1 MRPDPTNPYE
11 HPQGAT
17 GATASEDEMH
27 TTTWGPVARL
37 FQLLGLTLALATA
50 TACGSSHEGHPHGA
64 FLVSSP
70 LRKEVTVTEEYVAQI
85 QAIQHI
91 ELRAMERGY
100 LEEIYVD
107 EGQRVAAGQKMF
119 KIMPRLAQAELKKA
133 AAEAEFA
140 RIEYENTKALAERDV
155 VSPNEL
161 ALAKARLDKAIAEKD
176 LAGAHLGLTEIK
188 APFEGIMNRLE
199 VRKGSLVEEGELL
212 TALADNSTM
221 WVYFNVTEAEYL
233 DYQMQEH
240 DERQPVKLVMANGRE
255 FPHEGRVETIEAD
268 FNNETGNIAFRAAF
282 PNPEGL
288 LRHGETGKVLMATP
302 IEDALVVPQKA
313 TFEVL
318 DKLYVYVVDEHGE
331 LHTRRIKVAEELD
344 HVFVVSEGLE
354 EEDRIL
360 LDGLR
365 KVREGEHIEVHY
377 EDPEKALATLDVH
390 AE

>member
-1 MRPDPTNPYE
+1 
-11 HPQGAT
+11 
-17 GATASEDEMH
+17 MH
-27 TTTWGPVARL
+27 TTTRGLLPRL
-37 FQLLGLTLALATA
+37 FHLLGLTLALTA
-50 TACGSSHEGHPHGA
+50 AVACGSSEQGHPHGSH
-64 FLVSSP
+64 LVSSP
-70 LRKEVTVTEEYVAQI
+70 LRKTVTVTEEYVAQI

-119 KIMPRLAQAELKKA
+119 KIMPRLAEAELKKA

-140 RIEYENTKALAERDV
+140 RIEYQNTKDLAERDV

-161 ALAKARLDKAIAEKD
+161 ALAKARLDKADAEKD
-176 LAGAHLGLTEIK
+176 LASAHLGLTVIK

-199 VRKGSLVEEGELL
+199 VRKGSLVEDGEVL

-221 WVYFNVTEAEYL
+221 WVYFNVSEAEYL
-233 DYQMQEH
+233 DYQTQEH
-240 DERQPVKLVMANGRE
+240 AEREPVRLVMANGKP
-255 FPHEGRVETIEAD
+255 FPHEGRIETIEAD

-288 LRHGETGKVLMATP
+288 LRHGETGKVRMTTTL
-302 IEDALVVPQKA
+302 ENALVVPQKA

-331 LHTRRIKVAEELD
+331 LHTRRIRVAEALE
-344 HVFVVSEGLE
+344 HVFVVSVGLE
-354 EEDRIL
+354 ENERIL

-365 KVREGEHIEVHY
+365 KVREGDHIEVHY
-377 EDPEKALATLDVH
+377 QKPETALANLDVH